1 MSSSTPCDICIMSTS
16 TSQILFTFSDNDVD
30 LSDNDVGLS
39 DLYVDLL
46 DIMSTFQIMM
56 LACQIMMLSCQIMM
70 LACQILC
77 RLLNYFFFYLDKIT
91 FLRFIS

>member
-70 LACQILC
+70 LILSDIMSTSK
-77 RLLNYFFFYLDKIT
+77 LFFFIWARS
-91 FLRFIS
+91 RF